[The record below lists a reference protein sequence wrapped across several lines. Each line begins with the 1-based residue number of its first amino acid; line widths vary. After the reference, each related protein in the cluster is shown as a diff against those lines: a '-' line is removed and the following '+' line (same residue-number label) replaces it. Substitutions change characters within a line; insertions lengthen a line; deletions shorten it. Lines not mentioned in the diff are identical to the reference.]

1 MADSASPVP
10 ACRPSPHP
18 NTRASHPRPSR
29 GGPAGPCGIVQVYGE
44 SLLYHGRFQ
53 EAVPVFLKELVIKRL
68 SEDDENSI
76 ASTYY
81 QLGRASD
88 SLGNYAESLRYY
100 GEARQRVVRYFG
112 TGHESVANTEARPPS
127 GPRAAGRAGM
137 VEPVRARERAGAA
150 ATRR

>member
-112 TGHESVANTEARPPS
+112 TGHESVANTEVCIANVLS
-127 GPRAAGRAGM
+127 QHVHAGFQPQRTG
-137 VEPVRARERAGAA
+137 
-150 ATRR
+150 